1 VIPDEAEFT
10 PPSRSA
16 QLRSNPFWVA
26 VFVVWIVML
35 IAGFTLALALGI
47 WTLIGA
53 F

>member
-1 VIPDEAEFT
+1 MIPDEAEFA

-35 IAGFTLALALGI
+35 IAGLTLALALGI

>member
-1 VIPDEAEFT
+1 M
-10 PPSRSA
+10 
-16 QLRSNPFWVA
+16 RSNPFWVA

-35 IAGFTLALALGI
+35 IFGFTLALALGI

>member
-1 VIPDEAEFT
+1 MIPEVEV
-10 PPSRSA
+10 PPTRTA

-26 VFVVWIVML
+26 VIIVWILML
-35 IAGFTLALALGI
+35 IVGFTLAIALGI

>member
-1 VIPDEAEFT
+1 MIPDEAEFT

-35 IAGFTLALALGI
+35 IVGFTLALALGI
-47 WTLIGA
+47 WFLIGA